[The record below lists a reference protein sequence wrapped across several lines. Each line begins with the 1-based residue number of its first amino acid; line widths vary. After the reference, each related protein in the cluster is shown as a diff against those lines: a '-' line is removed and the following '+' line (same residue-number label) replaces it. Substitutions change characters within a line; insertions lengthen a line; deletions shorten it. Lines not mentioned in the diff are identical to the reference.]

1 MEFPTVF
8 TDVLVDLVRC
18 FSIVLIKKYWRETP
32 FLTVLLKVGPS
43 LSLRRLIPMTL
54 EGLFASPDALRPLTL
69 CNCDCKL
76 LTSAICRGV
85 HHEVRSPFPEMHL
98 L

>member
-1 MEFPTVF
+1 MLLHRAYQEVLEGNTIPDCSVESRTVF
-8 TDVLVDLVRC
+8 IPETSDTDDLGRVIR
-18 FSIVLIKKYWRETP
+18 
-32 FLTVLLKVGPS
+32 
-43 LSLRRLIPMTL
+43 
-54 EGLFASPDALRPLTL
+54 SPDALRPLTL
-69 CNCDCKL
+69 CNCNCKL